1 MAELDDDQSGGIDF
15 AEFLRLATAKMSDKD
30 SRAEIEKVFTS
41 FDVNRAVNI
50 WVIKGKITPLE
61 LKKVAQDLG

>member
-1 MAELDDDQSGGIDF
+1 
-15 AEFLRLATAKMSDKD
+15 MSDKD